1 MKRERLIIIYTIC
14 VLITVYGL
22 VSGKF
27 LFLLFV
33 LPLGFGFFNKNKKD
47 N

>member
-1 MKRERLIIIYTIC
+1 MKREM
-14 VLITVYGL
+14 LITLYIICALITIYGL

-33 LPLGFGFFNKNKKD
+33 LPFGFNFFKNKKD
-47 N
+47 SD